1 MPHQTPASC
10 PDPAPSKNPHQKHC
24 RDRLAR
30 RLEKCENGAEK
41 KTTKEDTFMLILV
54 VNAGSSSLKY
64 QVRDTSLPEAEQ
76 MLTSGLVENIGTDVP
91 NHEVAFDIMSEKLEP
106 VLHGR
111 ELQAVGHRVVQ
122 GAEKFTHPTLLTE
135 EVVQQIDDL
144 SPLAPLHNPAHVQGM
159 RAAMHKWPSLPQVAI
174 FDTAFHSTMPEEA
187 WRYAIPYDLADKYSI
202 RRYGFHGTSHE
213 YVSHVAADM
222 LGIARDEFNGVVAH
236 LGNGASVT
244 AVKGGKSVDTSMG
257 YTPLAGL
264 IMGTRSGDID
274 PSALTTILNRD
285 PEIDAARLDT
295 ILNKESG
302 LLALAGS
309 NDMRKVVEAAQ
320 SGDERAQLALDM
332 TSYRLMK
339 YIGGYNLVVGGAQAL
354 IFTAGIGENSGDFR
368 KLVLDRLGALGIK
381 YNEEENAKRS
391 PEPRVISTEDSA
403 IKVLVI
409 PTNEEKAIAEA
420 TEELVKSL

>member
-1 MPHQTPASC
+1 
-10 PDPAPSKNPHQKHC
+10 
-24 RDRLAR
+24 
-30 RLEKCENGAEK
+30 
-41 KTTKEDTFMLILV
+41 MLILV

-222 LGIARDEFNGVVAH
+222 LGIARDEFNGIVAH

-264 IMGTRSGDID
+264 IMGTRSGDLD
-274 PSALTTILNRD
+274 PAVIQYICNKENKSVDEVLNM
-285 PEIDAARLDT
+285 
-295 ILNKESG
+295 LNKKSG
-302 LLALAGS
+302 LLGMSGGLSSDCRDITKAAEEGHHLA
-309 NDMRKVVEAAQ
+309 KVTLDAYTYRIAKYVGAYAAAMN
-320 SGDERAQLALDM
+320 GVDAIA
-332 TSYRLMK
+332 
-339 YIGGYNLVVGGAQAL
+339 
-354 IFTAGIGENSGDFR
+354 FTAGVGENDIEIREELCEKYWGY
-368 KLVLDRLGALGIK
+368 LGVKVDKEANHTRG
-381 YNEEENAKRS
+381 ENK
-391 PEPRVISTEDSA
+391 VISTADS
-403 IKVLVI
+403 KVKVMVI
-409 PTNEEKAIAEA
+409 PTNEELAIARDTLA
-420 TEELVKSL
+420 LI

>member
-1 MPHQTPASC
+1 
-10 PDPAPSKNPHQKHC
+10 
-24 RDRLAR
+24 
-30 RLEKCENGAEK
+30 
-41 KTTKEDTFMLILV
+41 MLILV

-64 QVRDTSLPEAEQ
+64 QVRDTLAAEAEQ
-76 MLTSGLVENIGTDVP
+76 MITSGLIENIGTDVP
-91 NHEVAFDIMSEKLEP
+91 DHEVALDLMSQKLEE
-106 VLHGR
+106 VLNGR
-111 ELQAVGHRVVQ
+111 QLQAVGHRVVH
-122 GAEKFTHPTLLTE
+122 GGEKFTHPVLLDAAA
-135 EVVQQIDDL
+135 IDEIEAL
-144 SPLAPLHNPAHVQGM
+144 SPLAPLHNPAHIKGI
-159 RAAMHKWPSLPQVAI
+159 RAAFHKWPTLPQVAV
-174 FDTAFHSTMPEEA
+174 FDTAFHSTMPEHA
-187 WRYAIPYDLADKYSI
+187 WRYAIPEDLYKRYGI

-222 LGIARDEFNGVVAH
+222 LGIARHQLNAVVAH

-244 AVKGGKSVDTSMG
+244 AVQGGQSIDTSMG

-274 PSALTTILNRD
+274 PSVLTTIIGRD
-285 PEIDAARLDT
+285 NTIDAAGMDT

-320 SGDERAQLALDM
+320 GGDARAQLALDM
-332 TSYRLMK
+332 TSYRLAK
-339 YIGGYNLVVGGAQAL
+339 YIGGYNVAVGGAQAL

-368 KLVLDRLGALGIK
+368 KLVLDRLAPLGIA
-381 YNEEENAKRS
+381 YNAEENMVRS
-391 PEPRVISTEDSA
+391 PEPRVISTDDSA

-420 TEELVKSL
+420 TELLVNN

>member
-1 MPHQTPASC
+1 
-10 PDPAPSKNPHQKHC
+10 
-24 RDRLAR
+24 
-30 RLEKCENGAEK
+30 
-41 KTTKEDTFMLILV
+41 MLILV

-64 QVRDTSLPEAEQ
+64 QVRDTLAAEAEQ
-76 MLTSGLVENIGTDVP
+76 MVTSGLIENIGTDVP
-91 NHEVAFDIMSEKLEP
+91 DHEVALDLMSQKLEE
-106 VLHGR
+106 VLNGR
-111 ELQAVGHRVVQ
+111 QLQAVGHRVVH
-122 GAEKFTHPTLLTE
+122 GGEKFTHPVLLDAAA
-135 EVVQQIDDL
+135 IDEIEAL
-144 SPLAPLHNPAHVQGM
+144 SPLAPLHNPAHIKGI
-159 RAAMHKWPSLPQVAI
+159 RAAFHKWPTLPQVAV
-174 FDTAFHSTMPEEA
+174 FDTAFHSTMPEHA
-187 WRYAIPYDLADKYSI
+187 WRYAIPEDLYKRYGI

-222 LGIARDEFNGVVAH
+222 LGIARHQLNAVVAH

-244 AVKGGKSVDTSMG
+244 AVQGGQSIDTSMG

-274 PSALTTILNRD
+274 PSVLTTIIGRD
-285 PEIDAARLDT
+285 NTIDAAGMDT

-320 SGDERAQLALDM
+320 GGDARAQLALDM
-332 TSYRLMK
+332 TSYRLAK
-339 YIGGYNLVVGGAQAL
+339 YIGGYNVAVGGAQAL

-368 KLVLDRLGALGIK
+368 KLVLDRLAPLGIA
-381 YNEEENAKRS
+381 YNAEENMVRS
-391 PEPRVISTEDSA
+391 PEPRVISTDDSA

-420 TEELVKSL
+420 TELLVNN

>member
-1 MPHQTPASC
+1 
-10 PDPAPSKNPHQKHC
+10 
-24 RDRLAR
+24 
-30 RLEKCENGAEK
+30 
-41 KTTKEDTFMLILV
+41 MLILV

-64 QVRDTSLPEAEQ
+64 QVRDTSLPESEQ

-222 LGIARDEFNGVVAH
+222 LGVARDEFNGIVAH

-274 PSALTTILNRD
+274 PSALTTILIR
-285 PEIDAARLDT
+285 EGIDGARLDT

-309 NDMRKVVEAAQ
+309 NDMRKVFELAE
-320 SGDERAQLALDM
+320 SGDERAQLALNM
-332 TSYRLMK
+332 TAYRLVK
-339 YIGGYNLVVGGAQAL
+339 YIGGYNLVVGGAHAL

-368 KLVLDRLGALGIK
+368 KLVLDRLGALGVK